1 LKQVVQKLRDGQ
13 LVVADVPAPTAGPGQ
28 LLVRTRTS
36 LISAGTERAT
46 IEFARKSL
54 TAKAASRMDLVSK
67 VIAKARVEGV
77 HETLRMVRARLN
89 APVALG
95 YSCAGEVLEVG
106 ESVDGFRIGDRVA
119 CAGQNY
125 ASHAEFVCIPKNLCV
140 HIPDKVSYADAAY
153 VTLGA
158 IALQGVRQAAP
169 ALSECVAVIGLGL
182 LGQLTMQ
189 LLRANGCQVIGC
201 DLSSKRRALAMELGA
216 HAVADPNDLVAVVE
230 AETNSYGA
238 DAVIITAGSKSDEPM
253 KLAADVSRKKGRIA
267 VVGAVPMNLPREPF
281 YFKELEL
288 RLSMSYGP
296 GRYDPSYEE
305 SGLDYPIA
313 YVRWS
318 ERRNMAAFLNLIR
331 NGQVNVDKVTTHRF
345 DVSAAPEAYGLITGG
360 QESVLGVLLNY
371 DENADPE
378 TKRILA
384 ARSAGDHAVTLGVI
398 GAGSHVTD
406 RLLPELLKIRDVDI
420 RAVCT
425 ANGRTAESVASRFT
439 ASYATTKYEDVLDD
453 PRIRAVMIGT
463 RHDLH
468 ARIAIA
474 ALARGKHVF
483 VEKPLCL
490 ADSELGEICA
500 AYEKAAAGGVR
511 LFVGYNRRYSTHLDA
526 AKRFLGRRLQ
536 PLSILY
542 RVNAGALESNHWLL
556 DEAVGG
562 GRIIGEGCHFVDF
575 LQAICDAAV
584 ESVFAT
590 APAANGNGARNEA
603 SLVLQLADGSV
614 GTIVYTGAGDGALP
628 KERCEI
634 HGEGK
639 SVVIDDFRS
648 TELYHR
654 RRRRIFKTRRQD
666 KGFANEMAAFTN
678 LIREPDRAGQSFEA
692 IHAASLATFRA
703 VDSVKSGLQ
712 YQLRPAPITVVN
724 GHAD

>member
-1 LKQVVQKLRDGQ
+1 VIQRLRDGQ
-13 LVVADVPAPTAGPGQ
+13 LVVADVPAPTVGPGQ
-28 LLVRTRTS
+28 LLVRTRSS
-36 LISAGTERAT
+36 LISAGTERST
-46 IEFARKSL
+46 VEFARKSL
-54 TAKAASRMDLVSK
+54 AAKAASRMDLVSK
-67 VIAKARVEGV
+67 VIAKARAEGV

-95 YSCAGEVLEVG
+95 YSCAGEVLGVG
-106 ESVDGFRIGDRVA
+106 DHVDEFRIGDRVA

-125 ASHAEFVCIPKNLCV
+125 ASHAEFVCVPKNLCV
-140 HIPDKVSYADAAY
+140 HIPDEVSYADAAY

-182 LGQLTMQ
+182 LGQLTVQ
-189 LLRANGCQVIGC
+189 LLRANGCQIIGC
-201 DLSSKRRALAMELGA
+201 DLSPERRALARELGA
-216 HAVADPNDLVAVVE
+216 HAVAGPGDLLKAVE
-230 AETNSYGA
+230 AGTNGYGA
-238 DAVIITAGSKSDEPM
+238 DAVIITAGSKSDEPI
-253 KLAADVSRKKGRIA
+253 KLAADISRKKGRIA
-267 VVGAVPMNLPREPF
+267 VVGAVQMNLPREPF
-281 YFKELEL
+281 YFRELEL

-313 YVRWS
+313 YVRWT
-318 ERRNMAAFLNLIR
+318 ERRNMAAFLGLIR

-345 DVSAAPEAYGLITGG
+345 DVSAAPEAYRLITEG
-360 QESVLGVLLNY
+360 QEPALGVLLNY
-371 DENADPE
+371 AEDAQPA

-384 ARSAGDHAVTLGVI
+384 PRPGGDRAVALGVI

-406 RLLPELLKIRDVDI
+406 RLLPELLKLSDVDI

-425 ANGRTAESVASRFT
+425 ANGRTAESVASRFA
-439 ASYATTKYEDVLDD
+439 ASYATTNYEEVLDD
-453 PRIRAVMIGT
+453 PKIRAVMIGT

-474 ALARGKHVF
+474 ALERGKHVF

-490 ADSELGEICA
+490 ADAELDGICA
-500 AYEKAAAGGVR
+500 AYEKAAANGVR
-511 LFVGYNRRYSTHLDA
+511 LFVGYNRRYSKHAEA
-526 AKRFLGRRLQ
+526 AKRFLEVRLQ

-542 RVNAGALESNHWLL
+542 RVNAGALDSDHWLL
-556 DEAVGG
+556 DEAIGG

-575 LQAICDAAV
+575 LQAICDAKV

-590 APAANGNGARNEA
+590 APAANGSAARNET

-634 HGEGK
+634 HGEQK
-639 SVVIDDFRS
+639 SVVIDDFRC

-654 RRRRIFKTRRQD
+654 RRRKLFKTSRQD
-666 KGFANEMAAFTN
+666 KGFAQEMAAFVD
-678 LIREPDRAGQSFEA
+678 LVREPDRAGQSFEE

-703 VDSVKSGLQ
+703 VDSAKSGLL
-712 YQLRPAPITVVN
+712 YQLRPAPITVISRY
-724 GHAD
+724 GG